1 MSEVNKRLNAPVHVS
16 DINFSLLARFP
27 SASLVMDSVWAEEN
41 IVKIG
46 KADTLL
52 FFEKVYLN
60 LNILDILNGQ
70 YKINEIE
77 TRDGFLRLRIDSKGY
92 DNYHIW
98 KTSDDSTGFLL
109 ERKSVSKWRKAF
121 L

>member
-27 SASLVMDSVWAEEN
+27 SASLVMDSVWAEES

-52 FFEKVYLN
+52 VFRKGLSQP
-60 LNILDILNGQ
+60 Q
-70 YKINEIE
+70 YSRHSQRSIQDQ
-77 TRDGFLRLRIDSKGY
+77 RD
-92 DNYHIW
+92 
-98 KTSDDSTGFLL
+98 
-109 ERKSVSKWRKAF
+109 
-121 L
+121 